1 MQGKLIAILLAL
13 ALVGCTLPT
22 QAYTKEESKSE
33 VKILLCRKDGTVQ
46 EIKKSL
52 SLEKLNEL
60 KNRLMEVCKK
70 PSLDSLRESI
80 RIAEEFGIV
89 SHELADEFIA
99 DINFTEMFDRFCLL
113 MAGGIGILIPIGT
126 HIIPAFI
133 FGTDLLLLFVGFY
146 RVTTRLLGKEMQ
158 NLTGVGF
165 GICVGFV
172 GWVLYIFPFYTGILG
187 FTLLTYWCGI
197 PIPIEIE

>member
-60 KNRLMEVCKK
+60 KDRLMEVCKK
-70 PSLDSLRESI
+70 PSLDSLREST
-80 RIAEEFGIV
+80 RVMEEFGII

-113 MAGGIGILIPIGT
+113 GATGIGILIPIGT

-133 FGTDLLLLFVGFY
+133 FGVDLLLFFAGFY
-146 RVTTRLLGKEMQ
+146 TVVTARLLREEMQ
-158 NLTGVGF
+158 NLTGIGF

-172 GWVLYIFPFYTGILG
+172 GMILYAYPFIAPFIIG
-187 FTLLTYWCGI
+187 FTAVTYWCGI
-197 PIPIEIE
+197 PIPIE